1 MWYFLVM
8 DFRVWLKIFVW
19 PKMAPF
25 LPSFVTKMLIM
36 RCITPL
42 FAPRLGEN
50 VLIFGYNPKFKHP
63 LRKLTR
69 FLCKKIIDASYF

>member
-1 MWYFLVM
+1 
-8 DFRVWLKIFVW
+8 
-19 PKMAPF
+19 
-25 LPSFVTKMLIM
+25 MLIM

-63 LRKLTR
+63 LNYSYDNP
-69 FLCKKIIDASYF
+69 II